1 MNTFLTNLWAG
12 LPNLLAAVILIIVAL
27 VVASLVRTLI
37 KKGAR
42 KLNLDTKLGSKKE
55 TADQSIDMIGNLAY
69 ILILLLFLPGIFE
82 QLGLTQISMP
92 ILGMLNNVLSFIP
105 NLIGAA
111 IILAIGFYLAKLIKE
126 LLAAF
131 LRRVNIDRFQTK
143 LGMKADKDSVQLS
156 DAIAN
161 IVYVLILI
169 PIIIAALNTLK
180 ISVITEP
187 AVAMLNSIFLM
198 IPNIIAAIV
207 ILLIGIFLAKL
218 VANLIYSLL
227 EGSGLS
233 DRVADMVQSTAAYRM
248 NLAKIISETVRWVI
262 ILGFLVEAFNVIQL
276 DILNQVGTSILAYI
290 PRVLAAALILL
301 GAYLLGQLAKRF
313 LSETFDDGHMAGL
326 MINGFIM
333 TVGVLA
339 ALSQL
344 GIATNFLLPLFLV
357 VIGAF
362 GVAAAIAF
370 GLGGRDFARGR
381 LAKLETKLDEQEPKM
396 KQVSQKLQETENQ
409 KKADYEKNA
418 AAARAEYYRKAEAR
432 KAEIEKNALHKVP
445 KGSEA
450 GEVKEDVKE
459 QFLQQKDDN
468 PTL

>member
-1 MNTFLTNLWAG
+1 MEAFLTNLWAG

-42 KLNLDTKLGSKKE
+42 KLKLETKLGSKKE
-55 TADQSIDMIGNLAY
+55 TADQTIEMIGNLGY

-92 ILGMLNNVLSFIP
+92 ILGMLNSLLAFIP
-105 NLIGAA
+105 SIIGAVL
-111 IILAIGFYLAKLIKE
+111 ILALGFYLAKLIKE
-126 LLAAF
+126 LLVAF
-131 LRRVNIDRFQTK
+131 LHRVNIDRFQKK
-143 LGMKADKDSVQLS
+143 LGIKGDENSVQLS

-161 IVYVLILI
+161 VVYVLILI
-169 PIIIAALNTLK
+169 PIIIASLNTLR
-180 ISVITEP
+180 ITVITEP

-198 IPNIIAAIV
+198 IPNILAAIV
-207 ILLIGIFLAKL
+207 ILIIGIFLAKL

-233 DRVADMVQSTAAYRM
+233 DRVADMLQSTAAYRL
-248 NLAKIISETVRWVI
+248 NLAKIISEAVRWII
-262 ILGFLVEAFNVIQL
+262 ILGFLVEAFNIIQL
-276 DILNQVGTSILAYI
+276 GILNQIGTAIIAYI
-290 PRVLAAALILL
+290 PRVLAAAVILL

-313 LSETFDDGHMAGL
+313 LNDTFEGAHLAGI
-326 MINGFIM
+326 MINGTIM

-344 GIATNFLLPLFLV
+344 GIATNFLLPLFLI
-357 VIGAF
+357 VIGAL
-362 GVAAAIAF
+362 GLALAISF

-396 KQVSQKLQETENQ
+396 KEVSEKLREAEM
-409 KKADYEKNA
+409 KKKIDYDLSS
-418 AAARAEYYRKAEAR
+418 AAARAENHK
-432 KAEIEKNALHKVP
+432 KKVSAL
-445 KGSEA
+445 
-450 GEVKEDVKE
+450 
-459 QFLQQKDDN
+459 
-468 PTL
+468 

>member
-1 MNTFLTNLWAG
+1 MNQFLNNLWAG
-12 LPNLLAAVILIIVAL
+12 LPNLLVAIILIIVAL

-37 KKGAR
+37 KKGAH
-42 KLNLDTKLGSKKE
+42 KLNLDTRLGSNKK
-55 TADQSIDMIGNLAY
+55 TADSSIDMLGNLAY

-82 QLGLTQISMP
+82 KLGLTQISMP
-92 ILGMLNNVLSFIP
+92 ILGMLNNVLAFIP

-111 IILAIGFYLAKLIKE
+111 IILAIGYYLAKLIKE
-126 LLAAF
+126 LLAGF
-131 LRRVNIDRFQTK
+131 LRRVNIDRFQK
-143 LGMKADKDSVQLS
+143 RLGMKEDEDSVRIS
-156 DAIAN
+156 DALAN

-169 PIIIAALNTLK
+169 PIIIAALNTLR

-198 IPNIIAAIV
+198 IPNIVAAIV

-233 DRVADMVQSTAAYRM
+233 DRVAEMVQSTAAYRL
-248 NLAKIISETVRWVI
+248 NLARIISEAVRWII

-276 DILNQVGTSILAYI
+276 DILNQVGTAILAYI

-313 LSETFDDGHMAGL
+313 LTDTFDDGHTAGL
-326 MINGFIM
+326 VVNGIVL

-344 GIATNFLLPLFLV
+344 GIATNFLLPLFL
-357 VIGAF
+357 ITIAAF
-362 GVAAAIAF
+362 GLAAAIAF
-370 GLGGRDFARGR
+370 GLGGRDFAKNR
-381 LAKLETKLDEQEPKM
+381 LAKLEIALDEQEPQLK
-396 KQVSQKLQETENQ
+396 KASQKIKETEQQ
-409 KKADYEKNA
+409 KKAEFDKNA
-418 AAARAEYYRKAEAR
+418 AVARAEYHKESKARKAEAD
-432 KAEIEKNALHKVP
+432 KAVLKDI
-445 KGSEA
+445 
-450 GEVKEDVKE
+450 KETDAKFDSIKD
-459 QFLQQKDDN
+459 QFLNQKDDN

>member
-1 MNTFLTNLWAG
+1 MNVFLTNLWAG

-42 KLNLDTKLGSKKE
+42 KLNLDTRLGGKKE
-55 TADQSIDMIGNLAY
+55 TADQTIDMIGNLAY
-69 ILILLLFLPGIFE
+69 ILVLLLFLPGIFE
-82 QLGLTQISMP
+82 QLGLTQISLP
-92 ILGMLNNVLSFIP
+92 ILGMLNSVLAFIP

-131 LRRVNIDRFQTK
+131 LRRVNVDRFQK
-143 LGMKADKDSVQLS
+143 RLGMKADADSVRLS
-156 DAIAN
+156 DALAN

-198 IPNIIAAIV
+198 VPNIIAAIV
-207 ILLIGIFLAKL
+207 IVLLGIFLAKL

-233 DRVADMVQSTAAYRM
+233 DRVADMVQSTAAYRL
-248 NLAKIISETVRWVI
+248 NLARIISETVRWVI

-276 DILNQVGTSILAYI
+276 EILNQIGTAILAYI

-313 LSETFDDGHMAGL
+313 LSDTFEDGHMAGL
-326 MINGFIM
+326 LINGFIM

-339 ALSQL
+339 ALAQL

-362 GVAAAIAF
+362 GLAAAISF

-381 LAKLETKLDEQEPKM
+381 LAKLEAKLDEQEPKL
-396 KQVSQKLQETENQ
+396 KQVGRKMKETEAQ
-409 KKADYEKNA
+409 KKAEYEKNA
-418 AAARAEYYRKAEAR
+418 AAARAEYYREAEAR
-432 KAEIEKNALHKVP
+432 KAEAEKTALHKVP
-445 KGSEA
+445 KDSLVN
-450 GEVKEDVKE
+450 EVKEDIKE
-459 QFLQQKDDN
+459 QFLKQKDDN